1 MKNAHYCDRGVA
13 LHLKMCKFAGDMREC
28 FEVRFIHAGS
38 SRRVS
43 GLLVAS
49 RAWWRAGGCDA
60 GVPAGADL
68 QQRYFAG
75 GADGLRAYT
84 FETWWRRGS
93 PE

>member
-1 MKNAHYCDRGVA
+1 
-13 LHLKMCKFAGDMREC
+13 MCKFAGDMREC

-75 GADGLRAYT
+75 GADGLRPYA
-84 FETWWRRGS
+84 FETWWPRGS